1 MIDKD
6 WAAEFAKTW
15 IAAFNSHDLDSIFDL
30 YEDNFMMTSPF
41 IAERMGIES
50 GALVGKGNVRP
61 YWEKSLAIHPP
72 LVFSLIDVFVGVSS
86 IVVYYENVDRKMVC
100 ETFTFGNSGKISSGC
115 SQHGKAL

>member
-15 IAAFNSHDLDSIFDL
+15 IDAFNSNDLECIFEL
-30 YEDNFMMTSPF
+30 YEDDFTMTSPF
-41 IAERMGIES
+41 IAERMGVES
-50 GALVGKGNVRP
+50 GVLVGKENIRP

-72 LVFSLIDVFVGVSS
+72 LIFSLIDVFVGVSS
-86 IVVYYENVDRKMVC
+86 IVVYYENIGRILVC
-100 ETFTFGNSGKISSGC
+100 ETFTFSNSGMISSGC